1 MEEADLL
8 ADEVAI
14 MKDGKLAAL
23 GSPLEL
29 KSNHG
34 SVIQFNVLVD
44 KDEVDETQRMINRI
58 FSEHLDVI
66 EVGNG
71 DAGNITVR
79 VENVKTQLTEASNNG
94 KEKASM

>member
-1 MEEADLL
+1 MILLTTHAMEEADLL

-34 SVIQFNVLVD
+34 SVIQFNLLVEKDQVD
-44 KDEVDETQRMINRI
+44 KTQKMIKRI
-58 FSEHLDVI
+58 FP
-66 EVGNG
+66 
-71 DAGNITVR
+71 
-79 VENVKTQLTEASNNG
+79 
-94 KEKASM
+94 